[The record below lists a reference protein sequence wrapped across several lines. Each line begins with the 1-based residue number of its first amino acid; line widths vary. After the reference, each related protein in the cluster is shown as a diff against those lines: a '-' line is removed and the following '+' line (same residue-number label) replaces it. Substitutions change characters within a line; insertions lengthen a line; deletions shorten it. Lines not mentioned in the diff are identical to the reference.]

1 MNRQIDEQNR
11 IKSPEIHTSI
21 YEHLVYDKDGI
32 LNHWDKNGFFNKWC
46 WKNSMVLKSHL
57 ENIKLFIS
65 HIMHKNIIL

>member
-32 LNHWDKNGFFNKWC
+32 LNHWDKNGFFNK
-46 WKNSMVLKSHL
+46 
-57 ENIKLFIS
+57 
-65 HIMHKNIIL
+65 